1 MSFRFKPAMVEIRHV
16 DYVWA
21 LDRAAELVQRLGVE
35 VQKDDVEAAQELA
48 VVVIALKTLQAQI
61 EFDLKPKRDKKLN

>member
-1 MSFRFKPAMVEIRHV
+1 MVEVRHV

-21 LDRAAELVQRLGVE
+21 LDRAAELVHQLGVE
-35 VQKDDVEAAQELA
+35 VQKTDAEAAVELS

-61 EFDLKPKRDKKLN
+61 EYDLKPKRDRRLH